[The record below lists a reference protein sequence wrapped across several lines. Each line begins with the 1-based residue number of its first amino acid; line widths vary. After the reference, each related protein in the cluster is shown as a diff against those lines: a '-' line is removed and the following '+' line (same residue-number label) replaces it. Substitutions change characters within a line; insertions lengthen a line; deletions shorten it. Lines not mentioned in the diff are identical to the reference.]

1 MIWFIVC
8 MTTKKKQV
16 LLTLGDELLKDIDN
30 YWHEKH
36 IISRSEAIRSLI
48 KEALKKSKK
57 APNKWKFAPQSLF
70 SGIGIVFIGDLR
82 VENTFTS

>member
-1 MIWFIVC
+1 MA
-8 MTTKKKQV
+8 TKKKQV

-48 KEALKKSKK
+48 KKALKKSKK
-57 APNKWKFAPQSLF
+57 APKK
-70 SGIGIVFIGDLR
+70 
-82 VENTFTS
+82 